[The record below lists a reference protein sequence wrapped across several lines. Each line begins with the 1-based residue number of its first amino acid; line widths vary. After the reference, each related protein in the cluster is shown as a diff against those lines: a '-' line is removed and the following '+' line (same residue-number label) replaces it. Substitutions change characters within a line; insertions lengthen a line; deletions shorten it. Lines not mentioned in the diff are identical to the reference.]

1 MNAGLLTLNRNLVYH
16 SGVGWRWSAPY
27 FYAFLKRG
35 VDLVAAASGLVL
47 LAPLFGLVAIAIK
60 IDSPGPVFFRQ
71 RRVGLRG
78 RRFAVYKF
86 RTMVK
91 DASKYCEKLK
101 ALNEADG
108 VLFKIKKDP
117 RITRVGRILRR
128 TSLDEL
134 PQLINVLKGE
144 MSLVGPRPA
153 LPHEVSEYTSRMRT
167 RLKVPAGMT
176 GLWQIGGRSTLSC
189 RRGMA
194 FDLLYVRKCGLLF
207 DLLILILTVPAVLTG
222 RGAW

>member
-1 MNAGLLTLNRNLVYH
+1 M
-16 SGVGWRWSAPY
+16 
-27 FYAFLKRG
+27 
-35 VDLVAAASGLVL
+35 
-47 LAPLFGLVAIAIK
+47 APLFGLIALAIK

-71 RRVGLRG
+71 GRVGLKG
-78 RRFAVYKF
+78 RHFSIFKF
-86 RTMVK
+86 RTMVT
-91 DASKYCEKLK
+91 DAERAREKLN
-101 ALNEADG
+101 ALNEANG

-134 PQLINVLKGE
+134 PQLINVLRGE

-153 LPHEVSEYTSRMRT
+153 LPQEVSRYTTRMRS
-167 RLKVPAGMT
+167 RLRVLPGMT
-176 GLWQIGGRSTLSC
+176 GLWQVGGRSTLSC

-194 FDLLYVRKCGLLF
+194 FDLLYVKKRGLLF
-207 DLLILILTVPAVLTG
+207 DLLILALTFPAVVTG